1 MPSLCDQIPNLSTA
15 EKLVAMEAL
24 WSSLH
29 QNFEDSAPPDW
40 HREILN
46 QRMALI
52 ESGEAVYEDWN
63 QVKNE
68 LRERTA

>member
-1 MPSLCDQIPNLSTA
+1 MSNVCDQIPHLTNA
-15 EKLVAMEAL
+15 EKLLAMEAL

-29 QNFEDSAPPDW
+29 QTFEDSDPPDW
-40 HREILN
+40 HRELLN
-46 QRMALI
+46 GRMELI

-63 QVKNE
+63 QVKKE